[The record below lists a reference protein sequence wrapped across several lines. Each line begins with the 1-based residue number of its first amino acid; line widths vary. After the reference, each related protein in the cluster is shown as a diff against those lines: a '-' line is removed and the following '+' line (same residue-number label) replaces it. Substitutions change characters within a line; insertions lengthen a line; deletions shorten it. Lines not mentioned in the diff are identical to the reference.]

1 MMDIDKL
8 KYLDILRM
16 NSQKYNKEE
25 LYPEEFT
32 EEDKLKFDM
41 FFEQSKLLFPKL
53 ACDEWVLKMGIYAFM
68 KKEKL
73 GDTEPPSQEEIASIK
88 NQYSKENVYYTEPLE

>member
-1 MMDIDKL
+1 MS
-8 KYLDILRM
+8 
-16 NSQKYNKEE
+16 SQKWNKDE
-25 LYPEEFT
+25 LYPEDFT
-32 EEDKLKFDM
+32 EDDKLQFDM

-53 ACDEWVLKMGIYAFM
+53 SCDEWVLKMGIYAYM